1 MLSESDSSERNRRH
15 QSSWNQA
22 TCPSSH
28 STGLTIASFGPNN
41 CGPSRSRVRSRVRCL
56 ASRNCCD
63 RDSGNMGEIK
73 HSMKIALI
81 TPAGARSRSG
91 NRHTAAR
98 WAAMLRSLG
107 HRVRI
112 SVRWDGRAADAMI
125 ALHARRS
132 HDSIVR
138 FRERFPDSPL
148 VVVLTG
154 TDLYRDIRTD
164 KNAKASLALADRLVV
179 LQDMGRLELPVRFRR
194 KTRVIYQSAEVQT
207 SPEPPS
213 RRFRVAVIGH
223 LREEKDPFRAALALA
238 HLHDLPQLEIV
249 QLGEALSPEM
259 ARSARRLARADPRY
273 RWLGNVP
280 HWVAMRW
287 LARSHALV
295 LSSRM
300 EGGANVICEAAA
312 AGVPA
317 IASRVS
323 GNVGMLGRGYP
334 GYYRL
339 ADERSLA
346 SQIRRAALE
355 PAYYAR
361 LERLT
366 AARRP
371 LFRPAAEREGLR
383 RLLAE
388 LATNSSRSRI
398 SRTGAK
404 LRR

>member
-41 CGPSRSRVRSRVRCL
+41 CAPSRSPVRSRVRRR

-63 RDSGNMGEIK
+63 RDSANMGEIK

-91 NRHTAAR
+91 NRHTAVR

-107 HRVRI
+107 HKVRV
-112 SVRWDGRAADAMI
+112 SVSWDGRPADVMI

-132 HDSIVR
+132 YDAIAR
-138 FRERFPDSPL
+138 FRERFPASPL

-164 KNAKASLALADRLVV
+164 RDARASLALADRLIV

-194 KTRVIYQSAEVQT
+194 KTRVIYQSAEVHA
-207 SPEPPS
+207 SRKLPS
-213 RRFRVAVIGH
+213 RRFRLAVIGH

-238 HLHDLPQLEIV
+238 HLRDLPELEV
-249 QLGEALSPEM
+249 VHLGEALSPDM
-259 ARSARRLARADPRY
+259 ARAARRLMRSDPRY
-273 RWLGNVP
+273 RWLGNMP
-280 HWVAMRW
+280 HWQALRW
-287 LARSHALV
+287 LSRSHALV
-295 LSSRM
+295 VSSRM

-312 AGVPA
+312 AGVPV

-334 GYYRL
+334 GFYRL
-339 ADERSLA
+339 ADQRGLA
-346 SQIRRAALE
+346 RQIRRAASDS
-355 PAYYAR
+355 AYYAR
-361 LERLT
+361 LKRLIV
-366 AARRP
+366 ARRS
-371 LFRPAAEREGLR
+371 LFLPETERRGLQRLIAEFE
-383 RLLAE
+383 
-388 LATNSSRSRI
+388 S
-398 SRTGAK
+398 
-404 LRR
+404 

>member
-1 MLSESDSSERNRRH
+1 
-15 QSSWNQA
+15 
-22 TCPSSH
+22 
-28 STGLTIASFGPNN
+28 
-41 CGPSRSRVRSRVRCL
+41 
-56 ASRNCCD
+56 
-63 RDSGNMGEIK
+63 
-73 HSMKIALI
+73 MKIALI
-81 TPAGARSRSG
+81 TPARARSRSG
-91 NRHTAAR
+91 NRHTAMR

-107 HRVRI
+107 HRVRV
-112 SVRWDGRAADAMI
+112 SVRWDGLAADVMI

-132 HDSIVR
+132 HASIAR
-138 FRERFPDSPL
+138 FRERFPASPL

-164 KNAKASLALADRLVV
+164 RDARASLALADRLIV
-179 LQDMGRLELPVRFRR
+179 LQDMGKLELPARFRR
-194 KTRVIYQSAEVQT
+194 KARVIYQSAQVDS
-207 SPEPPS
+207 SPSPPS

-223 LREEKDPFRAALALA
+223 LREEKDPFRAALALV
-238 HLHDLPQLEIV
+238 HLRDVPEVEIV
-249 QLGEALSPEM
+249 QLGEALSQDM
-259 ARSARRLARADPRY
+259 ARAARRLMRADPRY
-273 RWLGNVP
+273 RWLGNLP
-280 HWVAMRW
+280 HWQAMRW
-287 LARSHALV
+287 LVRSHLLV

-312 AGVPA
+312 AGVPV

-339 ADERSLA
+339 ADQSSLA
-346 SQIRRAALE
+346 RQIRRAALA

-388 LATNSSRSRI
+388 LAPRPKPSRI
-398 SRTGAK
+398 ARTGAK

>member
-1 MLSESDSSERNRRH
+1 
-15 QSSWNQA
+15 
-22 TCPSSH
+22 
-28 STGLTIASFGPNN
+28 
-41 CGPSRSRVRSRVRCL
+41 
-56 ASRNCCD
+56 
-63 RDSGNMGEIK
+63 MGEIK

-91 NRHTAAR
+91 NRHTATR

-132 HDSIVR
+132 HASIVQ

-164 KNAKASLALADRLVV
+164 RHARASLALADRLVV
-179 LQDMGRLELPVRFRR
+179 LQDMGRLELPARFRR
-194 KTRVIYQSAEVQT
+194 KTRVIYQSAEVHAP
-207 SPEPPS
+207 SEPPS
-213 RRFRVAVIGH
+213 LRFRIAVIGH

-238 HLHDLPQLEIV
+238 HLADLAEIEIV
-249 QLGEALSPEM
+249 QLGEALSPQM
-259 ARSARRLARADPRY
+259 ARTARGLAGADPRY
-273 RWLGNVP
+273 RWLGNLP
-280 HWVAMRW
+280 HWLAMRW
-287 LARSHALV
+287 LSRSRLLV

-300 EGGANVICEAAA
+300 EGGANVVCEAAA
-312 AGVPA
+312 AGVPV

-346 SQIRRAALE
+346 RQIRRAVLE
-355 PAYYAR
+355 PDYYAR
-361 LERLT
+361 LKRLT

-383 RLLAE
+383 RLLAK
-388 LATNSSRSRI
+388 LAPRPRSSRI
-398 SRTGAK
+398 ARTGAK

>member
-1 MLSESDSSERNRRH
+1 
-15 QSSWNQA
+15 
-22 TCPSSH
+22 
-28 STGLTIASFGPNN
+28 
-41 CGPSRSRVRSRVRCL
+41 
-56 ASRNCCD
+56 
-63 RDSGNMGEIK
+63 
-73 HSMKIALI
+73 MKIALI
-81 TPAGARSRSG
+81 TPAAARSRSG
-91 NRHTAAR
+91 NRHTATR

-107 HRVRI
+107 HRVRV

-132 HDSIVR
+132 HASIVQ

-164 KNAKASLALADRLVV
+164 RDARASLALADRLVV

-194 KTRVIYQSAEVQT
+194 KTRVIYQSAEVHA
-207 SPEPPS
+207 SAEPPS
-213 RRFRVAVIGH
+213 QHFRIAVIGH

-238 HLHDLPQLEIV
+238 HLADLAEIEIV
-249 QLGEALSPEM
+249 QLGEALSPQM
-259 ARSARRLARADPRY
+259 ARTARGLAGADPRY
-273 RWLGNVP
+273 RWLGNLP
-280 HWVAMRW
+280 HWLAMRW
-287 LARSHALV
+287 LSRSHLLV

-300 EGGANVICEAAA
+300 EGGANVVCEAAA
-312 AGVPA
+312 AGVPV

-346 SQIRRAALE
+346 RRIRRAVLE
-355 PAYYAR
+355 PDYYAR

-388 LATNSSRSRI
+388 LAPRPRSSRI
-398 SRTGAK
+398 ARTGAK

>member
-1 MLSESDSSERNRRH
+1 
-15 QSSWNQA
+15 
-22 TCPSSH
+22 
-28 STGLTIASFGPNN
+28 
-41 CGPSRSRVRSRVRCL
+41 
-56 ASRNCCD
+56 
-63 RDSGNMGEIK
+63 MGEFK

-91 NRHTAAR
+91 NRHTATR

-112 SVRWDGRAADAMI
+112 SIRWDGRAADAMI

-132 HDSIVR
+132 HASIAH
-138 FRERFPDSPL
+138 FSERFPDSPL

-164 KNAKASLALADRLVV
+164 SDARASLALADRLVV
-179 LQDMGRLELPVRFRR
+179 LQDMGRLELPARFRG
-194 KTRVIYQSAEVQT
+194 KTRVIYQSAEVHA
-207 SPEPPS
+207 SRERPS

-238 HLHDLPQLEIV
+238 HLRDLPELEIV
-249 QLGEALSPEM
+249 HLGEALSPEI

-300 EGGANVICEAAA
+300 EGGANVVCEAAA
-312 AGVPA
+312 AGVPV

-323 GNVGMLGRGYP
+323 GNIGMLGRGYP
-334 GYYRL
+334 GTYRL
-339 ADERSLA
+339 ADEGALA
-346 SQIRRAALE
+346 RQIRRAALD

-361 LERLT
+361 LERLM

-383 RLLAE
+383 RLLAKF
-388 LATNSSRSRI
+388 AQRPQSSRSRS

>member
-1 MLSESDSSERNRRH
+1 
-15 QSSWNQA
+15 
-22 TCPSSH
+22 
-28 STGLTIASFGPNN
+28 
-41 CGPSRSRVRSRVRCL
+41 
-56 ASRNCCD
+56 
-63 RDSGNMGEIK
+63 
-73 HSMKIALI
+73 MKIALI

-91 NRHTAAR
+91 NRHTAMR

-107 HRVRI
+107 HRVRV

-132 HDSIVR
+132 HASIVL
-138 FRERFPDSPL
+138 FRERFPASPL

-164 KNAKASLALADRLVV
+164 RDARTSLALADRLVV
-179 LQDMGRLELPVRFRR
+179 LQEMGRSELPARFRR
-194 KTRVIYQSAEVQT
+194 RTRVIHQSAQVRGSRE
-207 SPEPPS
+207 SPS
-213 RRFRVAVIGH
+213 RHFRVAVIGH
-223 LREEKDPFRAALALA
+223 LREEKDPFRAAYALA
-238 HLHDLPQLEIV
+238 HLRDLPELEIV
-249 QLGEALSPEM
+249 QLGEALSPDM
-259 ARSARRLARADPRY
+259 AREARRLMRADARY

-280 HWVAMRW
+280 HRAALGW
-287 LARSHALV
+287 LSRSDLLV

-312 AGVPA
+312 AGVPV

-323 GNVGMLGRGYP
+323 GNIGMLGRGYP

-339 ADERSLA
+339 ADERALA
-346 SQIRRAALE
+346 RQISRTALE
-355 PAYYAR
+355 PAYHAR

-383 RLLAE
+383 RLFAE
-388 LATNSSRSRI
+388 LAPSSSRSRI

>member
-1 MLSESDSSERNRRH
+1 
-15 QSSWNQA
+15 
-22 TCPSSH
+22 
-28 STGLTIASFGPNN
+28 
-41 CGPSRSRVRSRVRCL
+41 
-56 ASRNCCD
+56 
-63 RDSGNMGEIK
+63 MGEIK

-91 NRHTAAR
+91 NRHTAMR

-107 HRVRI
+107 HRVRVSI
-112 SVRWDGRAADAMI
+112 RWDGRAADAMI

-132 HDSIVR
+132 HASVAR
-138 FRERFPDSPL
+138 FNERFPDSPL

-164 KNAKASLALADRLVV
+164 RDARASLVLADRLVV
-179 LQDMGRLELPVRFRR
+179 LQDMGRLELAARFRR
-194 KTRVIYQSAEVQT
+194 RTRVVYQSARVHA
-207 SPEPPS
+207 SGEPPS
-213 RRFRVAVIGH
+213 SRFRVAVIGH
-223 LREEKDPFRAALALA
+223 LRDEKDPFRAALALA
-238 HLHDLPQLEIV
+238 HLVDLPQLEVV
-249 QLGEALSPEM
+249 QLGEALSRDMSRE
-259 ARSARRLARADPRY
+259 AQRLMRVDGRY

-280 HWVAMRW
+280 HRTALGW
-287 LARSHALV
+287 LSRSHLLV

-312 AGVPA
+312 AGVPV

-323 GNVGMLGRGYP
+323 GNIGMLGRGYP
-334 GYYRL
+334 GTYRL
-339 ADERSLA
+339 ADERALA
-346 SQIRRAALE
+346 RQIRRAALD

-361 LERLT
+361 LKRLT

-388 LATNSSRSRI
+388 FSKI

>member
-1 MLSESDSSERNRRH
+1 
-15 QSSWNQA
+15 
-22 TCPSSH
+22 
-28 STGLTIASFGPNN
+28 
-41 CGPSRSRVRSRVRCL
+41 
-56 ASRNCCD
+56 
-63 RDSGNMGEIK
+63 MGEFK

-91 NRHTAAR
+91 NRHTATR
-98 WAAMLRSLG
+98 WAAMLDSLG
-107 HRVRI
+107 HRVRV

-132 HDSIVR
+132 HASISR
-138 FRERFPDSPL
+138 FREGFPASPL

-164 KNAKASLALADRLVV
+164 RDARASLVLADRLVV
-179 LQDMGRLELPVRFRR
+179 LQDMGRLELAARLRF
-194 KTRVIYQSAEVQT
+194 KTRVIYQSAEVYRGRGRI
-207 SPEPPS
+207 SP
-213 RRFRVAVIGH
+213 RFRIAVLGH

-238 HLHDLPQLEIV
+238 HLVDLPQLEV
-249 QLGEALSPEM
+249 VHLGEALSRDMSRE
-259 ARSARRLARADPRY
+259 AQRLMRADGRY

-280 HWVAMRW
+280 HRAALGW
-287 LARSHALV
+287 LSRSDLLV

-312 AGVPA
+312 AGVPV

-323 GNVGMLGRGYP
+323 GNIGMLGRSYP

-339 ADERSLA
+339 ADERALA
-346 SQIRRAALE
+346 RQLRRAALD

-361 LERLT
+361 LKRFT
-366 AARRP
+366 AARRS

-388 LATNSSRSRI
+388 FAPHPQSSHSKI

>member
-1 MLSESDSSERNRRH
+1 
-15 QSSWNQA
+15 
-22 TCPSSH
+22 
-28 STGLTIASFGPNN
+28 
-41 CGPSRSRVRSRVRCL
+41 
-56 ASRNCCD
+56 
-63 RDSGNMGEIK
+63 
-73 HSMKIALI
+73 MKIALI
-81 TPAGARSRSG
+81 TPAGVRSRSG
-91 NRHTAAR
+91 NRHTATR

-132 HDSIVR
+132 HASIAQ
-138 FRERFPDSPL
+138 FSERFPDSPL

-164 KNAKASLALADRLVV
+164 RDAQASLVLADRLVV
-179 LQDMGRLELPVRFRR
+179 LQDMGRLELPARFRR
-194 KTRVIYQSAEVQT
+194 KTRVIYQSAEVHA
-207 SPEPPS
+207 SREPPS
-213 RRFRVAVIGH
+213 RRFRLAVIGH
-223 LREEKDPFRAALALA
+223 LREEKDPFRAALALT
-238 HLHDLPQLEIV
+238 HLRDLPELEIV

-259 ARSARRLARADPRY
+259 ARTARRLARADPRY
-273 RWLGNVP
+273 RWLGNLP
-280 HWVAMRW
+280 HWQAMRW
-287 LARSHALV
+287 LSRCHALV
-295 LSSRM
+295 VSSRM

-312 AGVPA
+312 AGVPV

-346 SQIRRAALE
+346 RQIRRAALE

-388 LATNSSRSRI
+388 LAPRPGSSRSRI

>member
-1 MLSESDSSERNRRH
+1 
-15 QSSWNQA
+15 
-22 TCPSSH
+22 
-28 STGLTIASFGPNN
+28 
-41 CGPSRSRVRSRVRCL
+41 
-56 ASRNCCD
+56 
-63 RDSGNMGEIK
+63 
-73 HSMKIALI
+73 MKIALI
-81 TPAGARSRSG
+81 TPARARSRSG
-91 NRHTAAR
+91 NRHTATR

-107 HRVRI
+107 HRVRV
-112 SVRWDGRAADAMI
+112 SVRWDGRAADVMI

-132 HDSIVR
+132 HASIAR
-138 FRERFPDSPL
+138 FRERFPASPL
-148 VVVLTG
+148 VLVLTG

-164 KNAKASLALADRLVV
+164 RDARASLVLADRLVV

-194 KTRVIYQSAEVQT
+194 KTRVIYQSARVDASST
-207 SPEPPS
+207 PPS

-223 LREEKDPFRAALALA
+223 LREEKDPFRTALALP
-238 HLHDLPQLEIV
+238 HLRDLPELEIV

-259 ARSARRLARADPRY
+259 ARTARRLGRADPRY

-280 HWVAMRW
+280 HWQAMRW
-287 LARSHALV
+287 LSRSDLLV

-312 AGVPA
+312 AGVPV

-346 SQIRRAALE
+346 RQVRRAALE
-355 PAYYAR
+355 PAFYAR

-366 AARRP
+366 AARQP
-371 LFRPAAEREGLR
+371 LFRPAAEREGLQ

-388 LATNSSRSRI
+388 LAPRARPSRSRI

>member
-1 MLSESDSSERNRRH
+1 
-15 QSSWNQA
+15 
-22 TCPSSH
+22 
-28 STGLTIASFGPNN
+28 
-41 CGPSRSRVRSRVRCL
+41 
-56 ASRNCCD
+56 
-63 RDSGNMGEIK
+63 MGEFK

-81 TPAGARSRSG
+81 TPAGVRSRSG
-91 NRHTAAR
+91 NRHTATR

-132 HDSIVR
+132 HASIAQ
-138 FRERFPDSPL
+138 FSERFPDSPL

-164 KNAKASLALADRLVV
+164 RDAQASLVLADRLVV
-179 LQDMGRLELPVRFRR
+179 LQDMGTLELPARFRG
-194 KTRVIYQSAEVQT
+194 KTRVIYQSAEVHA
-207 SPEPPS
+207 PREPPS

-238 HLHDLPQLEIV
+238 HLRDLPELEIV

-287 LARSHALV
+287 LARSHVLV

-300 EGGANVICEAAA
+300 EGGANVVCEAAA
-312 AGVPA
+312 AGVPV

-323 GNVGMLGRGYP
+323 GNIGMLGRGYP

-339 ADERSLA
+339 ADERALA
-346 SQIRRAALE
+346 RQLRRAALD
-355 PAYYAR
+355 PAYHQH
-361 LERLT
+361 LERLMAT
-366 AARRP
+366 RRP

-383 RLLAE
+383 RLLADF
-388 LATNSSRSRI
+388 APRPQSSRSRI